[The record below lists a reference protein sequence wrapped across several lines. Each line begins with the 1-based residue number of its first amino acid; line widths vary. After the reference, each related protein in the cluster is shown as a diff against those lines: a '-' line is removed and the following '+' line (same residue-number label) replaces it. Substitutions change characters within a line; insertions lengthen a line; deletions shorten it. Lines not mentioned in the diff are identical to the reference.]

1 MDALDALS
9 PERPVLSTRLR
20 REREVEE
27 HRTSVTHDLA
37 EVRRLLTQL
46 PMLVDGSWSPSPPDG
61 PNEAMLRLTVALWE
75 LAARKQIAVAPEDDA
90 AVIAR
95 SLAARGALVPPAA
108 EAVGRLALV
117 LADVSLADELEACR
131 AAARLTAY
139 LELRARFG

>member
-27 HRTSVTHDLA
+27 HRTPATHDLA
-37 EVRRLLTQL
+37 DVRRLLAQL
-46 PMLVDGSWSPSPPDG
+46 PMLVDGSWSPATPTCPD
-61 PNEAMLRLTVALWE
+61 EAMLRMTVALWA
-75 LAARKQIAVAPEDDA
+75 LAARKDIAVAPEDDA

-95 SLAARGALVPPAA
+95 SLAARGALTPPAA
-108 EAVGRLALV
+108 EAVARLSLV
-117 LADVSLADELEACR
+117 LADVSIADGVDACR

-139 LELRARFG
+139 LELRARYG